1 MQTNKKKS
9 FVNGCKWGTIRNEFK
24 QRDFSW
30 KIIMARN
37 SILGVFAKSP
47 IKPLEKHI
55 RLVTKCCNQLV
66 PFFEA
71 CTEKDWTKAGKVR
84 NKISK
89 IEQEADALK
98 RQLRLELPGGLF
110 MPVDRADLLEL
121 LTQQD
126 KIANKTKDIAGRII
140 GRELEIPASIQAD
153 FALYV
158 QRCIDATEKAADAIN
173 ELDDLLETGFRG
185 REVDLVE
192 KMINQ
197 LDEIEDDTDGMQIKL
212 RRELLELEKDLNP
225 VDVMFLYQI
234 IEWVGDLADLA
245 ERVGAR
251 LEILLARK

>member
-1 MQTNKKKS
+1 
-9 FVNGCKWGTIRNEFK
+9 
-24 QRDFSW
+24 
-30 KIIMARN
+30 MARN

-55 RLVTKCCNQLV
+55 RLVVKCSNQLI
-66 PFFEA
+66 PFFTACYEQNWSEA
-71 CTEKDWTKAGKVR
+71 TKIR
-84 NKISK
+84 RKISK
-89 IEQEADALK
+89 LEQDADTLK

-126 KIANKTKDIAGRII
+126 EIANCAKDIAGRVL
-140 GRELEIPASIQAD
+140 GRKLEIPTSLQAQ
-153 FALYV
+153 FSVYLA
-158 QRCIDATEKAADAIN
+158 RCIEATDKAAEAIN

-185 REVDLVE
+185 REVALVE

-197 LDEIEDDTDGMQIKL
+197 LDEIEDDTDSMQIVL
-212 RRELLELEKDLNP
+212 RKDLLALEHDLNP

-234 IEWVGDLADLA
+234 IDWVGYLADLA

>member
-1 MQTNKKKS
+1 
-9 FVNGCKWGTIRNEFK
+9 
-24 QRDFSW
+24 
-30 KIIMARN
+30 MARN

-55 RLVTKCCNQLV
+55 KIVVKCSKQLV
-66 PFFEA
+66 PFFDA
-71 CTEKDWTKAGKVR
+71 CNAQDWTEAA
-84 NKISK
+84 KIRRKLSK
-89 IEQEADALK
+89 LEQDADVLK

-126 KIANKTKDIAGRII
+126 KIANRAKDIAGRVL
-140 GRELEIPASIQAD
+140 GRKLEIPASLQTEFSAY
-153 FALYV
+153 LV
-158 QRCIDATEKAADAIN
+158 RCIDATEKAAEAIN

-185 REVDLVE
+185 REVEIVE

-197 LDEIEDDTDGMQIKL
+197 LDLIEDDTDDLQVTL
-212 RRELLELEKDLNP
+212 RKNLLAIEKDLNP

-234 IEWVGDLADLA
+234 IDWVGDLADLA

>member
-1 MQTNKKKS
+1 
-9 FVNGCKWGTIRNEFK
+9 
-24 QRDFSW
+24 
-30 KIIMARN
+30 MARN

-55 RLVTKCCNQLV
+55 RLVTTCCSQLV

-71 CTEKDWTKAGKVR
+71 CTALDWSTAGKVR
-84 NKISK
+84 TKISK
-89 IEQEADALK
+89 LERDADKLK
-98 RQLRLELPGGLF
+98 RQIRLELPGGLF

-140 GRELEIPASIQAD
+140 GRKLEIPVPLQSE
-153 FALYV
+153 FMLYV
-158 QRCIDATEKAADAIN
+158 KRCIDASEKAADAIN

-197 LDEIEDDTDGMQIKL
+197 LDAIEDDTDGMQIKL
-212 RRELLELEKDLNP
+212 RRGLLALEKDLNP
-225 VDVMFLYQI
+225 IDVMFLYQI

>member
-1 MQTNKKKS
+1 
-9 FVNGCKWGTIRNEFK
+9 
-24 QRDFSW
+24 
-30 KIIMARN
+30 MARN

-55 RLVTKCCNQLV
+55 KIVVKCSKQLV

-71 CTEKDWTKAGKVR
+71 CVEQNWTEAAKVRRKLSKLEKD
-84 NKISK
+84 
-89 IEQEADALK
+89 ADLLK

-126 KIANKTKDIAGRII
+126 KIANKAKDIAGRVL
-140 GRELEIPASIQAD
+140 GRKLQVPVSLQAE
-153 FALYV
+153 FAIYL
-158 QRCIDATEKAADAIN
+158 QRCIDATEKAAEAIN

-185 REVDLVE
+185 REVEIVE
-192 KMINQ
+192 KMINE
-197 LDEIEDDTDGMQIKL
+197 LDAIEDDTDVLQVTL
-212 RRELLELEKDLNP
+212 RKNLLDIENDLNP

-234 IEWVGDLADLA
+234 FDWVGDLADLA

>member
-1 MQTNKKKS
+1 
-9 FVNGCKWGTIRNEFK
+9 
-24 QRDFSW
+24 
-30 KIIMARN
+30 MAKN

-55 RLVTKCCNQLV
+55 RIVVKCSKQLI

-71 CTEKDWTKAGKVR
+71 CTAKDWGEAA
-84 NKISK
+84 KIRRKLSK
-89 IEQEADALK
+89 LEQDADALK

-126 KIANKTKDIAGRII
+126 KIANKAKDIAGRVL
-140 GRELEIPASIQAD
+140 GRKLEIPASLQAE
-153 FALYV
+153 FSTYLE
-158 QRCIDATEKAADAIN
+158 RCIDATEKAAEAIN

-185 REVDLVE
+185 REVALVE
-192 KMINQ
+192 KMIVQ
-197 LDEIEDDTDGMQIKL
+197 LDEIEDETDGLQIIL
-212 RRELLELEKDLNP
+212 RKNLLAIEKDLNP

-234 IEWVGDLADLA
+234 IDWVGDLADLA

>member
-1 MQTNKKKS
+1 
-9 FVNGCKWGTIRNEFK
+9 
-24 QRDFSW
+24 
-30 KIIMARN
+30 MARN

-55 RLVTKCCNQLV
+55 KMVVKCSNQLI
-66 PFFEA
+66 PFFAACSEQNWSEA
-71 CTEKDWTKAGKVR
+71 A
-84 NKISK
+84 KIRRKLSK
-89 IEQEADALK
+89 LEQDADALK

-121 LTQQD
+121 LSQQD
-126 KIANKTKDIAGRII
+126 KIANKAKDIAGRIL
-140 GRELEIPASIQAD
+140 GRKLEIPEVLQEQ
-153 FALYV
+153 FNLYLA
-158 QRCIDATEKAADAIN
+158 RCIDATEKAAEAIN
-173 ELDDLLETGFRG
+173 ELDSLLETGFRG

-197 LDEIEDDTDGMQIKL
+197 LDEIEDDTDSMQIVL
-212 RRELLELEKDLNP
+212 RKDLLSLESGLNP

-234 IEWVGDLADLA
+234 IDWVGDLADLA

>member
-1 MQTNKKKS
+1 
-9 FVNGCKWGTIRNEFK
+9 
-24 QRDFSW
+24 
-30 KIIMARN
+30 MARN

-55 RLVTKCCNQLV
+55 KLVVKCSNQLI
-66 PFFEA
+66 PFFAA
-71 CTEKDWTKAGKVR
+71 CTAQDWTAAA
-84 NKISK
+84 KIRRKLSK
-89 IEQEADALK
+89 LEREADALK

-126 KIANKTKDIAGRII
+126 KIANKAKDIAGRIL
-140 GRELEIPASIQAD
+140 GRKLEIPSSLQEQ
-153 FALYV
+153 FNVYLT
-158 QRCIDATEKAADAIN
+158 RCIEATEKAAEAIN

-185 REVDLVE
+185 REVELVE

-197 LDEIEDDTDGMQIKL
+197 LDAIEDDTDSLQITL
-212 RRELLELEKDLNP
+212 RKDLLGLESELNP
-225 VDVMFLYQI
+225 VDVIFLYQI
-234 IEWVGDLADLA
+234 IDWVGDLADLA

>member
-1 MQTNKKKS
+1 
-9 FVNGCKWGTIRNEFK
+9 
-24 QRDFSW
+24 
-30 KIIMARN
+30 MARN

-55 RLVTKCCNQLV
+55 KLVVKCSNQLI
-66 PFFEA
+66 PFFSACNDQNWSEA
-71 CTEKDWTKAGKVR
+71 AKVR
-84 NKISK
+84 RKLSK
-89 IEQEADALK
+89 LEQDADALK

-126 KIANKTKDIAGRII
+126 KIANKAKDIAGRIH
-140 GRELEIPASIQAD
+140 GRKLEIPESLRVLFNAYLA
-153 FALYV
+153 
-158 QRCIDATEKAADAIN
+158 RCIEATEKAAEAIN

-185 REVDLVE
+185 REVELVE

-197 LDEIEDDTDGMQIKL
+197 LDEIEDDTDTMQIVL
-212 RRELLELEKDLNP
+212 RKDLLALESELNP

-234 IEWVGDLADLA
+234 IDWVGDLADLA

>member
-1 MQTNKKKS
+1 
-9 FVNGCKWGTIRNEFK
+9 
-24 QRDFSW
+24 
-30 KIIMARN
+30 MARN

-55 RLVTKCCNQLV
+55 RLVTKCCNQLI
-66 PFFEA
+66 PFFDA
-71 CTEKDWTKAGKVR
+71 CFDQDWSTATKLRK
-84 NKISK
+84 KLSK
-89 IEQEADALK
+89 LEQDADALK

-126 KIANKTKDIAGRII
+126 KIANRAKDISGRVL
-140 GRELEIPASIQAD
+140 GRKLEIPTSLREPFIAYLA
-153 FALYV
+153 
-158 QRCIDATEKAADAIN
+158 RCIDATEKAAEAIN

-185 REVDLVE
+185 REVEIVE

-197 LDEIEDDTDGMQIKL
+197 LDSIEDDTDGMQIKL
-212 RRELLELEKDLNP
+212 RKDLLAIEDDLKP

-234 IEWVGDLADLA
+234 IDWVGDLADLA

>member
-1 MQTNKKKS
+1 
-9 FVNGCKWGTIRNEFK
+9 
-24 QRDFSW
+24 
-30 KIIMARN
+30 MARN
-37 SILGVFAKSP
+37 TILGVFAKSP

-55 RLVTKCCNQLV
+55 RIVVKCSKQLI
-66 PFFEA
+66 PFFDA
-71 CTEKDWTKAGKVR
+71 CVAKDWSEAAKVR
-84 NKISK
+84 RKLSK
-89 IEQEADALK
+89 LEQDADALK

-126 KIANKTKDIAGRII
+126 KIANKAKDIAGRVL
-140 GRELEIPASIQAD
+140 GRKLEVPESLQAE
-153 FALYV
+153 FSVYLE
-158 QRCIDATEKAADAIN
+158 RCLDATEKAAEAIN

-185 REVDLVE
+185 REVVLVE

-197 LDEIEDDTDGMQIKL
+197 LDAIEDDTDGLQITL
-212 RRELLELEKDLNP
+212 RKNLLAIEKDLNP

-234 IEWVGDLADLA
+234 IDWVGDLADLA